1 VRVAGVYDATD
12 GQLECGDEVSSVGP
26 DLVGRVIGRY
36 RIESLLGVG
45 GMGHVYRAADENEQT
60 VALKFV
66 RRDLARDTVFRKR
79 FEREARI
86 ARQVIDEHVVPVLDT
101 GEHEGVPY
109 LAQRFMA
116 GGSLEDLL
124 GREGRLGLEAAL
136 RIAAQIAAG
145 LAALASHGM
154 VHRDVK
160 PANVLLDEHGTAL
173 ITDFGLAKDRKGTVL
188 TAPGQA
194 LGSPHYM
201 APEQIRGEDV
211 TSATDTYGLGCVLFE
226 CLSGEPPFA
235 EERGMR
241 VMWAQLSESPRDP
254 CVGLAEAR
262 PGVGVAVLRAL
273 AKAPAQ
279 RPRSA
284 RDYVRSVYAAAGIEP
299 VAGL

>member
-254 CVGLAEAR
+254 CAGLPDAR

-279 RPRSA
+279 RPQSA
-284 RDYVRSVYAAAGIEP
+284 RDYVRSVYSAAGIEP
-299 VAGL
+299 IAGL

>member
-1 VRVAGVYDATD
+1 MGV
-12 GQLECGDEVSSVGP
+12 
-26 DLVGRVIGRY
+26 
-36 RIESLLGVG
+36 
-45 GMGHVYRAADENEQT
+45 
-60 VALKFV
+60 
-66 RRDLARDTVFRKR
+66 
-79 FEREARI
+79 
-86 ARQVIDEHVVPVLDT
+86 
-101 GEHEGVPY
+101 
-109 LAQRFMA
+109 
-116 GGSLEDLL
+116 
-124 GREGRLGLEAAL
+124 
-136 RIAAQIAAG
+136 
-145 LAALASHGM
+145 

-160 PANVLLDEHGTAL
+160 PANVLLDQHGTAL

-279 RPRSA
+279 WPRSA